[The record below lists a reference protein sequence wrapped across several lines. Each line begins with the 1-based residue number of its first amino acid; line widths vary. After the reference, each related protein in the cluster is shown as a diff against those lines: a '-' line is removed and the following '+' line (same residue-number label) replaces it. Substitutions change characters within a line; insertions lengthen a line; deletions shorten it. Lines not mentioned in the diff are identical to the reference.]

1 MLCKN
6 LENSPDPSG
15 GYCYEPITYQS
26 LSCYEENAYV
36 GIIFSTDTRYSGNTM
51 NITSKQF
58 TCKVGN
64 KNCDDAGLSPYRI
77 IIYDSAGD
85 ECHFNYKKA
94 SSKPKSCEILMD
106 VSSVELDIDVDS
118 FPLNNGYTTFKG
130 ASRYYVVSASY

>member
-6 LENSPDPSG
+6 LKNSPDPSG

-64 KNCDDAGLSPYRI
+64 KNCDDARI
-77 IIYDSAGD
+77 IIYDSYGD
-85 ECHFNYKKA
+85 ECHFNYKA
-94 SSKPKSCEILMD
+94 SSQSCGILVD
-106 VSSVELDIDVDS
+106 VSSVELYIDVDS
-118 FPLNNGYTTFKG
+118 SPLNNGYTTFKG